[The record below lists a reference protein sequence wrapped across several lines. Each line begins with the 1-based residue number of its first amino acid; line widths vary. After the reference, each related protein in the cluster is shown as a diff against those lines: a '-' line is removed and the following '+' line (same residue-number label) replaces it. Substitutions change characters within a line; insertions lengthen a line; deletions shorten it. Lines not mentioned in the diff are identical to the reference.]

1 MFLQGSVEGFSL
13 SIEIS
18 WMASRA
24 GNQQKSQ
31 NVATAWMFWAP
42 RSLQHSKSL
51 LRTSFTLP
59 ELGMQ
64 LWDPTHLQLLP
75 QRTHPS
81 RTPKQLEFILIPC
94 AVKIFSKE
102 HYRSLNSLRKMCC
115 GLHRD
120 PPLFWELITEVIHCS
135 VFMGYCCPSPL
146 RLPEL
151 ANAIFICLCSCCT
164 ADTDNTSVVFS
175 ASTNRELAHLN
186 NLWTGSN
193 LAARLDFSQHS
204 TGQIKTNFCH
214 GFLSPQLSLTPVYQ
228 YITRI
233 IAQSITCHLPCSIFQ
248 VLLNFQVQSNAE
260 VLAVTHT
267 RFLPGLARTRLGE
280 PAHLSSARSDKG
292 SPQWE
297 SQE

>member
-1 MFLQGSVEGFSL
+1 MFLQGSVEGFSV

-64 LWDPTHLQLLP
+64 LWDPTHLQLWP

-193 LAARLDFSQHS
+193 LAARLDFSQHRADKD
-204 TGQIKTNFCH
+204 Q
-214 GFLSPQLSLTPVYQ
+214 
-228 YITRI
+228 
-233 IAQSITCHLPCSIFQ
+233 
-248 VLLNFQVQSNAE
+248 
-260 VLAVTHT
+260 
-267 RFLPGLARTRLGE
+267 FLPWISIPPALSHTCISIHHSDYCSKHHMPLALFYFPGPAKLSGAKQCRSAGSDTHKVSARLGK
-280 PAHLSSARSDKG
+280 DKAG
-292 SPQWE
+292 GTSPFIQCKIW
-297 SQE
+297 